1 MLTDED
7 IGLAPTK
14 GFSDSDI
21 GLTPKGLSDADI
33 GLASPVQSLNN
44 TATPQPMSNMQA
56 LASGFNPLNLPG
68 ILANAPKAIFTL
80 PGYVEQHT
88 TGTHLF
94 PRPEDQLPSS
104 LIPQI
109 PTDTELKAQ
118 GVQGPMSTADYDK
131 FIAGHPS
138 YESDMNRMKAQVD
151 LLPDSDPLSFAI
163 KSKFYTAMAR
173 KAPVESA
180 ITGPILGATAALQRP
195 LAGLTAPENIVAAPV
210 FAEGQIANVGRA
222 LLTSSMASQ
231 VPQQIQQRYQET
243 ANNPTAKT
251 VTENTLG
258 GLVDVLMPWLISKS
272 VNDGSLPPS
281 QLTAN
286 DFRSSQ
292 RMSDQMP
299 YPQLKAPPTA
309 VEQAALGEANRQQ
322 MVGQTPQQTTFIAG
336 RQGLAQAQNVGQTYD
351 LSQPEQ
357 RAARLITDAIAQ
369 QQTQR
374 PLPKVFVSGPS
385 GTIEQG
391 QPEFGIQQPNLQA
404 PEINPQRRLLEQE
417 PRFVDSVDTSVESP
431 EATSARA
438 RAEYLDRQSTP
449 TSTKLY
455 SGVDPT
461 IAGDLLEKFKKQ
473 DYTPEDLARY
483 IQLKPGTIPQSQAEM
498 SSPEFQAR
506 WQEFE
511 ALRNKYG
518 GMPPKQL
525 EGGQNAI
532 SELRP
537 NSLSQAQAPGDIQQ
551 VEGEIRPGASAEG
564 AAQEGGQQN
573 YKFPKEVEDEI
584 RYKIED
590 VGHEEGEIPT
600 RNQVIKELI
609 QDSDLPDSVA
619 YTLRKPLQDYGI
631 KTGIYKPNTLE
642 DIKNTT
648 RLGGGK
654 KYDFKRGDIYYT
666 FDGWKHLSD
675 ESQQELIP
683 QKDVVAA
690 SGFAKMRAAVEGN
703 QRVMNK
709 AAQQDMNDFG
719 TRLYSGIPFK
729 EAGKL
734 VKDIIEKQWDE
745 GHPDNGGDGYW
756 ILLKDGWTVDGS
768 TGVHEATRK
777 QALNRVKDAVFNT
790 STGDA
795 GTKLYSGLP
804 IPEVVDAAKKLFARL
819 KADRSTLVSAVQNR
833 DLHDLVGAKRDAV
846 DSATLTTANKAENHI
861 NLIAT
866 RDFGDSA
873 QAAKNAVFAI
883 LDVKGDQTK
892 LAAMQSKVA
901 NNPEALAAV
910 KFADK
915 NWNALQPLVQHV
927 GAVDAQNMSMAK
939 AAGVSIPQLDDYLK
953 RQYQQEERGFFF
965 RDQTEPGIGQA
976 SKNARK
982 YPTLAD
988 AIADGLKPQTLDAA
1002 ALVGKRTAEIQR
1014 EINQKTW
1021 IDTFKTIKDKAGN
1034 PIITDLKQVGKGV
1047 RLPDAG
1053 YVSMELTPGHSVG
1066 VLKGFKSVFDAVTG
1080 TSRISGSK
1088 TGQALLQSQGVL
1100 KHSMLAF
1107 DSFHAFRVAQFYKS
1121 LGAKNISDYK
1131 LGLSL
1136 LEYSKGDLAEAAKQG
1151 LIPQEAIKYAN
1162 EPVNVPQGKFS
1173 RQEVTS
1179 LGIQNGL
1186 IVGRHS
1192 EALYTSFVR
1201 SFPIVKDTLG
1211 RANRFIFDKLSRGAA
1226 LDAFQINFERV
1237 ANDHP
1242 TWTKE
1247 QVARNVARDINFR
1260 LGNIGRQGIFKSRQ
1274 MQDLTQLAFLAPRWV
1289 ESMAQSEVRS
1299 AGQIGKSLIPGENF
1313 GKLGTLGK
1321 STSGLLAAYVVATQ
1335 ILNILTTGK
1344 PTWNNDKDH
1353 QLDAYIPSLTKEG
1366 KGFYLSPLSVVA
1378 ELTHDAL
1385 RYTKQG
1391 KNPAEVAAQ
1400 ITMNKLSPISR
1411 AIGTGFTGTDWQG
1424 GKIDDSWNRVKQVA
1438 FTLATPA
1445 PLPLQAS
1452 IRAVKQRDLSP
1463 LEHQVFA
1470 MAGFKVEPEST
1481 AEILTRQTKG
1491 LNLKQRIQFEEGRQA
1506 TQPQRTPEEKLAGA
1520 EKAEE
1525 NIVKRG
1531 SEMASQMSRSDR
1543 NWVESRGLS
1552 IPGYDN
1558 KLKFGDKSVTLTSDE
1573 MDKLSTHVQAAYVAA
1588 ITKMRSD
1595 PRFNAADSEKQ
1606 QIWFN
1611 NVMIGARKVARGEL
1625 IREIQKSA
1633 STYPK
1638 PEASRSINEQN
1649 YKAPSQTFLSPSS
1662 LH

>member
-14 GFSDSDI
+14 EFSDSDI
-21 GLTPKGLSDADI
+21 GLAPKGLSDADI

-56 LASGFNPLNLPG
+56 LASGFNPLNLPS
-68 ILANAPKAIFTL
+68 ILANASKAIFTL

-131 FIAGHPS
+131 FIAGHPN

-272 VNDGSLPPS
+272 VNDGSMPPS

-292 RMSDQMP
+292 RMSDQIP
-299 YPQLKAPPTA
+299 YPQLKAPPTT
-309 VEQAALGEANRQQ
+309 VEQAALDEANRQQ
-322 MVGQTPQQTTFIAG
+322 MVGQTPQQTTFVAG
-336 RQGLAQAQNVGQTYD
+336 RQGLAQAQNVGQSYD

-404 PEINPQRRLLEQE
+404 PEINPQRRLLEQG
-417 PRFVDSVDTSVESP
+417 PRFVDTVDTSVESP

-483 IQLKPGTIPQSQAEM
+483 VQLKPGTIPQSQAEM

-537 NSLSQAQAPGDIQQ
+537 NSLSQAQAPGDLQQ

-564 AAQEGGQQN
+564 VAQEG
-573 YKFPKEVEDEI
+573 K
-584 RYKIED
+584 
-590 VGHEEGEIPT
+590 
-600 RNQVIKELI
+600 
-609 QDSDLPDSVA
+609 
-619 YTLRKPLQDYGI
+619 
-631 KTGIYKPNTLE
+631 
-642 DIKNTT
+642 
-648 RLGGGK
+648 
-654 KYDFKRGDIYYT
+654 
-666 FDGWKHLSD
+666 
-675 ESQQELIP
+675 QQELIP
-683 QKDVVAA
+683 QKNVVAA
-690 SGFAKMRAAVEGN
+690 SGFAKMRAAAEGN
-703 QRVMNK
+703 QRVINQ
-709 AAQQDMNDFG
+709 ARQEDISDTGNN
-719 TRLYSGIPFK
+719 
-729 EAGKL
+729 GK
-734 VKDIIEKQWDE
+734 V
-745 GHPDNGGDGYW
+745 
-756 ILLKDGWTVDGS
+756 
-768 TGVHEATRK
+768 
-777 QALNRVKDAVFNT
+777 
-790 STGDA
+790 
-795 GTKLYSGLP
+795 YSGLP
-804 IPEVVDAAKKLFARL
+804 IPEVVNAAKKLFARL

-883 LDVKGDQTK
+883 LDVKGDRTK
-892 LAAMQSKVA
+892 LSAMQSKVA

-1066 VLKGFKSVFDAVTG
+1066 VLKGFKSIFDAVTG

-1088 TGQALLQSQGVL
+1088 TGQALLQSEGAL

-1162 EPVNVPQGKFS
+1162 EFVNVPQGKFS

-1192 EALYTSFVR
+1192 EALYTSFIR

-1226 LDAFQINFERV
+1226 LDGFQINFERV

-1321 STSGLLAAYVVATQ
+1321 STTGLLAAYVVGTQ

-1400 ITMNKLSPISR
+1400 IMMNKLSPISR
-1411 AIGTGFTGTDWQG
+1411 AIGTGLTGTDWQG

-1491 LNLKQRIQFEEGRQA
+1491 LNLKQRIQFEQGRQA
-1506 TQPQRTPEEKLAGA
+1506 AQPQRTPEEKLAGA

-1573 MDKLSTHVQAAYVAA
+1573 MDKLSAHVQAAYVAA
-1588 ITKMRSD
+1588 IAKMRSD
-1595 PRFNAADSEKQ
+1595 PRFDAADSEKQ

-1638 PEASRSINEQN
+1638 PEASRSINEQD
-1649 YKAPSQTFLSPSS
+1649 YKAPSQTSLSPSS